1 MHTPVITYGGWERV
15 SMLEDIIGKI
25 RKVLDEKD
33 QVRENALKITRETIR
48 LAAEAIRAI
57 HKGELESAKS
67 MINEVKKKLESL
79 ASELRDHP
87 DIYFSGYVY
96 SAYQEYV
103 EAAILLSI
111 LEKNKIPS
119 PEDLNVPYVPYLLG
133 LGDVIGELR
142 RQILDAI
149 RKDQLEQGEFFLEV
163 IEEIYETLSTLGYPN
178 AIVPGLRHKC
188 DVARNILEKTRGDL
202 TNAIHRN
209 RLLKGIRSLTEKLN
223 M

>member
-1 MHTPVITYGGWERV
+1 
-15 SMLEDIIGKI
+15 MLENIISKI
-25 RKVLDEKD
+25 REVLDEKD
-33 QVRENALKITRETIR
+33 QVRENALKITRETVR
-48 LAAEAIRAI
+48 LSAEAIRAI
-57 HKGELESAKS
+57 HRGELENAKS
-67 MINEVKKKLESL
+67 TIKEVKKKLENL
-79 ASELRDHP
+79 ATELREHP

-103 EAAILLSI
+103 EAAVLLSI
-111 LEKNKIPS
+111 LEGSKIPS
-119 PEDLNVPYVPYLLG
+119 PEDLNVPYVLPYLLG

-149 RKDQLEQGEFFLEV
+149 RKDQLDQGEFFLGI
-163 IEEIYETLSTLGYPN
+163 IEEIYEALSTLGYPN

-209 RLLKGIRSLTEKLN
+209 RLLKGIQSLMKKLN
-223 M
+223 V

>member
-1 MHTPVITYGGWERV
+1 MEVGRGF
-15 SMLEDIIGKI
+15 SMLENIISKI
-25 RKVLDEKD
+25 REVLDEKD
-33 QVRENALKITRETIR
+33 QVRENALKITRETVR
-48 LAAEAIRAI
+48 LSAEAIRAI
-57 HKGELESAKS
+57 HRGELENAKN
-67 MINEVKKKLESL
+67 MIKDVKEKLEDL
-79 ASELRDHP
+79 ATELRGHP

-103 EAAILLSI
+103 EAAVLLSI
-111 LEKNKIPS
+111 LDGSKIPS

-133 LGDVIGELR
+133 LGDVVGELR

-149 RKDQLEQGEFFLEV
+149 RKDQLDQGEFFLGI
-163 IEEIYETLSTLGYPN
+163 IEEIYEALSTLGYPN

-209 RLLKGIRSLTEKLN
+209 RLLKGIQSLMEKLN
-223 M
+223 V

>member
-1 MHTPVITYGGWERV
+1 MEVGRGF
-15 SMLEDIIGKI
+15 SMLENIISKI
-25 RKVLDEKD
+25 REVLDEKD
-33 QVRENALKITRETIR
+33 QVRENALKITRETVR
-48 LAAEAIRAI
+48 LSAEAIRAI
-57 HKGELESAKS
+57 HRGELENAKN
-67 MINEVKKKLESL
+67 MIKDVKKKLEDL
-79 ASELRDHP
+79 ATELRGHP

-103 EAAILLSI
+103 EAAVLLSI
-111 LEKNKIPS
+111 LEGSKIPS

-133 LGDVIGELR
+133 LGDVVGELR

-149 RKDQLEQGEFFLEV
+149 RKDQLDQGEFFLGI
-163 IEEIYETLSTLGYPN
+163 IEEIYEALSTLGYPN

-209 RLLKGIRSLTEKLN
+209 RLLKGIQSLMKKLN
-223 M
+223 V

>member
-1 MHTPVITYGGWERV
+1 
-15 SMLEDIIGKI
+15 MLENIISKI
-25 RKVLDEKD
+25 REVLDEKD
-33 QVRENALKITRETIR
+33 QVRENALKITRETVR
-48 LAAEAIRAI
+48 LSAEAIRAI
-57 HKGELESAKS
+57 HRGELENAKN
-67 MINEVKKKLESL
+67 MIKDVKKKLEDL
-79 ASELRDHP
+79 ATELRGHP

-103 EAAILLSI
+103 EAAVLLSI
-111 LEKNKIPS
+111 LDGSKIPS

-133 LGDVIGELR
+133 LGDVVGELR

-149 RKDQLEQGEFFLEV
+149 RKDQLDQGEFFLGI
-163 IEEIYETLSTLGYPN
+163 IEEIYEALSTLGYPN

-209 RLLKGIRSLTEKLN
+209 RLLKGIQSLMEKLN
-223 M
+223 V

>member
-1 MHTPVITYGGWERV
+1 VEVGRGFP
-15 SMLEDIIGKI
+15 MLENIISKI
-25 RKVLDEKD
+25 REVLDEKD
-33 QVRENALKITRETIR
+33 QVRENALKITRETVR
-48 LAAEAIRAI
+48 LSAEAIRAI
-57 HKGELESAKS
+57 HRGELENAKS
-67 MINEVKKKLESL
+67 TIKEVKKKLENL
-79 ASELRDHP
+79 ATELREHP

-103 EAAILLSI
+103 EAAVLLSI
-111 LEKNKIPS
+111 LEGSKIPS

-149 RKDQLEQGEFFLEV
+149 RKDQLDQGEFFLRI
-163 IEEIYETLSTLGYPN
+163 IEEIYEALSTLGYPN

-209 RLLKGIRSLTEKLN
+209 RLLKGIQSLMKKLN
-223 M
+223 V

>member
-1 MHTPVITYGGWERV
+1 MEVGRGF
-15 SMLEDIIGKI
+15 SMLENIISKI
-25 RKVLDEKD
+25 REVLDEKD
-33 QVRENALKITRETIR
+33 QVRENALKITRETVR
-48 LAAEAIRAI
+48 LSAEAIRAI
-57 HKGELESAKS
+57 HRGELENAKN
-67 MINEVKKKLESL
+67 MIKDVKEKLEDL
-79 ASELRDHP
+79 ATELRGHP

-103 EAAILLSI
+103 EAAVLLSI
-111 LEKNKIPS
+111 LEGSKIPS

-133 LGDVIGELR
+133 LGDVVGELR

-149 RKDQLEQGEFFLEV
+149 RKDQLDQGEFFLGI
-163 IEEIYETLSTLGYPN
+163 IEEIYEALSTLGYPN

-209 RLLKGIRSLTEKLN
+209 RLLKGIQSLMEKLN
-223 M
+223 V

>member
-1 MHTPVITYGGWERV
+1 
-15 SMLEDIIGKI
+15 MLENIISKI
-25 RKVLDEKD
+25 REVLDEKD
-33 QVRENALKITRETIR
+33 QVRENALKITRETVR
-48 LAAEAIRAI
+48 LSAEAIRAI
-57 HKGELESAKS
+57 HRGELENAKN
-67 MINEVKKKLESL
+67 MIKDVKKKLEDL
-79 ASELRDHP
+79 ATELRGHP

-103 EAAILLSI
+103 EAAVLLSI
-111 LEKNKIPS
+111 LEGSKIPS

-133 LGDVIGELR
+133 LGDVVGELR

-149 RKDQLEQGEFFLEV
+149 RKDQLDQGEFFLGI
-163 IEEIYETLSTLGYPN
+163 IEEIYEALSTLGYPN

-209 RLLKGIRSLTEKLN
+209 RLLKGIQSLMKKLN
-223 M
+223 V

>member
-1 MHTPVITYGGWERV
+1 VEVGRGFP
-15 SMLEDIIGKI
+15 MLENIISKI
-25 RKVLDEKD
+25 REVLDEKD
-33 QVRENALKITRETIR
+33 QVRENALKITRETVR
-48 LAAEAIRAI
+48 LSAEAIRAI
-57 HKGELESAKS
+57 HRGELENAKS
-67 MINEVKKKLESL
+67 TIKEVKKKLENL
-79 ASELRDHP
+79 ATELREHP

-103 EAAILLSI
+103 EAAVLLSI
-111 LEKNKIPS
+111 LEGSKIPS

-149 RKDQLEQGEFFLEV
+149 RKDQLDQGEFFLGI
-163 IEEIYETLSTLGYPN
+163 IEEIYEALSTLGYPN

-209 RLLKGIRSLTEKLN
+209 RLLKGIQSLMKKLN
-223 M
+223 V

>member
-1 MHTPVITYGGWERV
+1 
-15 SMLEDIIGKI
+15 MLENIINKI
-25 RKVLDEKD
+25 REVLDEKD
-33 QVRENALKITRETIR
+33 QVRENALKITREAVR
-48 LAAEAIRAI
+48 LSAEAIRAI
-57 HKGELESAKS
+57 HRGELENAKNL
-67 MINEVKKKLESL
+67 IKDVKEKLEDL
-79 ASELRDHP
+79 ATELKEHP

-103 EAAILLSI
+103 EAAVLLSI
-111 LEKNKIPS
+111 LEGSKIPS

-133 LGDVIGELR
+133 LGDVVGELR

-149 RKDQLEQGEFFLEV
+149 RKDQLDQGEFFLEI
-163 IEEIYETLSTLGYPN
+163 IEEIYEVLSTLGYPN

-209 RLLKGIRSLTEKLN
+209 RLLKGIQSLMEKLN
-223 M
+223 V

>member
-1 MHTPVITYGGWERV
+1 
-15 SMLEDIIGKI
+15 MLENIIGKI
-25 RKVLDEKD
+25 REVLDEKD
-33 QVRENALKITRETIR
+33 QVRENALKITRETVR
-48 LAAEAIRAI
+48 LSAEAIRAI
-57 HKGELESAKS
+57 HRGELENAKS
-67 MINEVKKKLESL
+67 TIKEVKKKLENL
-79 ASELRDHP
+79 ATELREHP

-103 EAAILLSI
+103 EAAVLLSI
-111 LEKNKIPS
+111 LEGSKIPS

-149 RKDQLEQGEFFLEV
+149 RKDQLDQGEFFLGI
-163 IEEIYETLSTLGYPN
+163 IEEIYEALSTLGYPN

-209 RLLKGIRSLTEKLN
+209 RLLKGIQSLMKKLN
-223 M
+223 V

>member
-1 MHTPVITYGGWERV
+1 
-15 SMLEDIIGKI
+15 MLENIINKI
-25 RKVLDEKD
+25 REVLDEKD
-33 QVRENALKITRETIR
+33 QVRENALKITREAVR
-48 LAAEAIRAI
+48 LSAEAIRAI
-57 HKGELESAKS
+57 HRGELENAKNL
-67 MINEVKKKLESL
+67 IKDVKEKLEDL
-79 ASELRDHP
+79 ATELKEHP

-103 EAAILLSI
+103 EAAVLLSI
-111 LEKNKIPS
+111 LEGSKIPS

-133 LGDVIGELR
+133 LGDVVGELR

-149 RKDQLEQGEFFLEV
+149 RKDQLDQGEFFLEI
-163 IEEIYETLSTLGYPN
+163 IEEIYEVLSTLGYPN

-209 RLLKGIRSLTEKLN
+209 RLLKGIQSLMKKLN
-223 M
+223 V

>member
-1 MHTPVITYGGWERV
+1 
-15 SMLEDIIGKI
+15 MLENIISKI
-25 RKVLDEKD
+25 REVLDEKD
-33 QVRENALKITRETIR
+33 QVRENALKITRETVR
-48 LAAEAIRAI
+48 LSAEAIRAI
-57 HKGELESAKS
+57 HRGELENAKN
-67 MINEVKKKLESL
+67 MIKDVKEKLEDL
-79 ASELRDHP
+79 ATELRGHP

-103 EAAILLSI
+103 EAAVLLSI
-111 LEKNKIPS
+111 LDGSKIPS

-133 LGDVIGELR
+133 LGDVVGELR

-149 RKDQLEQGEFFLEV
+149 RKDQLDQGEFFLGI
-163 IEEIYETLSTLGYPN
+163 IEEIYEALSTLGYPN

-209 RLLKGIRSLTEKLN
+209 RLLKGIQSLMEKLN
-223 M
+223 V